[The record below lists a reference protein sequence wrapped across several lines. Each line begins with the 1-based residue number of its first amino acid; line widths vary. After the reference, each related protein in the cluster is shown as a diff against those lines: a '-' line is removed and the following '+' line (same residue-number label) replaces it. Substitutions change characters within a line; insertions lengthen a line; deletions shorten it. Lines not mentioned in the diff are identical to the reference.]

1 MDTRHDTLDAAIQDR
16 IARYT
21 PSTLA
26 SSTWDRLG
34 DQIRHQVKQ
43 ARPGDVE
50 DAKSLLVTLC
60 QYVAW
65 RERQQL
71 PTDNI
76 AATLDEAAIAAY
88 AAARAT
94 TASRKTVENQ
104 LGRLRRLHRRQHQ
117 LPDPDPSTSASTT
130 TRSAPYS
137 PDELTALRAAG
148 NPHLT
153 ETLDLAITT
162 GTVIP
167 TAYTHPHGYDRATWH
182 HARHAARDIG
192 ITLNSS
198 RLHATWAHTHAQLD
212 RPAIE
217 LLRSGL
223 TTADLDAI
231 AKAGI
236 IPTTDRLALAR

>member
-1 MDTRHDTLDAAIQDR
+1 MDTRHDTLETAIQER
-16 IARYT
+16 ITRYT

-65 RERQQL
+65 RDRQQL
-71 PTDNI
+71 PINDI

-94 TASRKTVENQ
+94 TASTKTVENQ

-117 LPDPDPSTSASTT
+117 LPDPSSSASMTS
-130 TRSAPYS
+130 RSAPYS
-137 PDELTALRAAG
+137 PDDLTALRAAG
-148 NPHLT
+148 NQHLT
-153 ETLDLAITT
+153 KTVDLAITT

-167 TAYTHPHGYDRATWH
+167 TAYTHPHGYDRSTWH
-182 HARHAARDIG
+182 HARQAARNIG

-198 RLHATWAHTHAQLD
+198 RLHATWAHTQARLA
-212 RPAIE
+212 RPVIE
-217 LLRSGL
+217 LVRSGL
-223 TTADLDAI
+223 TRTDLDAI
-231 AKAGI
+231 TKTADT
-236 IPTTDRLALAR
+236 PTRDQLALAR